1 MPDKS
6 AAQGRRV
13 LISAPFGRDAESIG
27 ALLDDDG
34 YETIICDSMQDI
46 AALLDDVT
54 GAVLVTEEALQGDM
68 SLLQLALEAQ
78 PSWSDVPFILLAAR
92 QFGRAQHT
100 EVARF
105 CLPSIATNVIVIER
119 PLSSLSL
126 LSAVASAMRARQ
138 KQFLIRD
145 QLTELA
151 ESRRALQASESE
163 LRLIAD
169 SLPVLIGFID
179 TELRYR
185 FANRAYED
193 WFYMRPEELVGR
205 SVLEVFSQADLQ
217 LRLPHIQNA
226 LAGIPSRMET
236 SWPHRDGT
244 RRDADIRYLPRRAPN
259 GEVDGIHVFVLDI
272 TDRKKVEEVLRDT
285 AETLEHKVAERTAEL
300 HAEMTNR
307 AQAEA
312 ALRQSQKMEAVGQLT
327 GGIAHDFNNM
337 LTGILGAMDL
347 MQRRIASGRLD
358 DLGRFMDAATLS
370 ANRAAGLTQRLL
382 AFSRRQSLDAK
393 PLDLH
398 ELLGSL
404 EELIRHTVDERV
416 TLSFNY
422 GSDIPPVIAD
432 ANQLESA
439 ILNLAINARDA
450 MPDGG
455 QLSLKT
461 STVELDDSL
470 AAEKPAIAPGCYALI
485 SLSDSGVGM
494 PPEILEKVFEPFF
507 TTKPVGQGTGLG
519 LSMVYGFA
527 RQSGGQVIIESQPG
541 SGTTVNL
548 YLPSAT
554 HLTGGEVPTAP
565 ASPRGR
571 GQRVLLVEDDAA
583 VRLLVREVLE
593 ELGYDTVDA
602 AEADA
607 AIRLLASPMSI
618 DLMIS
623 DVGLPGIN
631 GRQLAEIARQHRA
644 QLPVLFITGY
654 AKNAAIRSSFLG
666 TNMDMITKP
675 FSMSDL
681 ANKVGE
687 MLSAQ
692 PYPTEQLLQR

>member
-1 MPDKS
+1 
-6 AAQGRRV
+6 V
-13 LISAPFGRDAESIG
+13 LISAPFGRDAESIAAVLG
-27 ALLDDDG
+27 DDG
-34 YETIICDSMQDI
+34 YETILCDGMQDI
-46 AALLDDVT
+46 AVLLDDAT

-68 SLLQLALEAQ
+68 TLLQLALEAQ
-78 PSWSDVPFILLAAR
+78 PSWSDAPFILLAAR
-92 QFGRAQHT
+92 QIGRIQHT
-100 EVARF
+100 EDARRR
-105 CLPSIATNVIVIER
+105 LPSIATNVIVIER
-119 PLSSLSL
+119 PLGSLSL

-169 SLPVLIGFID
+169 SLPVLISFID
-179 TELRYR
+179 TELRFR
-185 FANRAYED
+185 FVNRAYED
-193 WFYMRPEELVGR
+193 WFYMQPEELVGR
-205 SVLEVFSQADLQ
+205 SLREVFSPAEFE
-217 LRLPHIQNA
+217 LRLPHMQSA
-226 LAGIPSRMET
+226 LAGIPSRLEA
-236 SWPHRDGT
+236 SWPHRDGK
-244 RRDADIRYLPRRAPN
+244 RRDADIRYLPRRSLS
-259 GEVDGIHVFVLDI
+259 GEVDGFHVFVLDI

-285 AETLEHKVAERTAEL
+285 AEILEHKVAERTAEL

-337 LTGILGAMDL
+337 LTGILGAMD
-347 MQRRIASGRLD
+347 MMKRRIASGRLD
-358 DLGRFMDAATLS
+358 DLERFMDVATLS

-393 PLDLH
+393 PIDLH
-398 ELLGSL
+398 ELLDSL
-404 EELIRHTVDERV
+404 HELIRHTVDERV
-416 TLSFNY
+416 AIQFSY

-455 QLSLKT
+455 QLTLT
-461 STVELDDSL
+461 TATVDLDDSPSMG
-470 AAEKPAIAPGCYALI
+470 KPAIAAGRYALI
-485 SLSDSGVGM
+485 SLSDNGVGM
-494 PPEILEKVFEPFF
+494 PPEVLEKVFEPFF

-527 RQSGGQVIIESQPG
+527 RQSGGQIMIESQPG
-541 SGTTVNL
+541 SGTTVKL
-548 YLPSAT
+548 YLPTARAAGT
-554 HLTGGEVPTAP
+554 EAPTAS

-593 ELGYDTVDA
+593 ELGYETVDA
-602 AEADA
+602 AEPDLATP
-607 AIRLLASPMSI
+607 LLASNMPI
-618 DLMIS
+618 DLLIS
-623 DVGLPGIN
+623 DVGLPGMN
-631 GRQLAEIARQHRA
+631 GRQLADIARRHRPH
-644 QLPVLFITGY
+644 LPVLFITGY

-675 FSMSDL
+675 FSTTDL
-681 ANKVGE
+681 ATKVGE

-692 PYPTEQLLQR
+692 PYPTEQLLP